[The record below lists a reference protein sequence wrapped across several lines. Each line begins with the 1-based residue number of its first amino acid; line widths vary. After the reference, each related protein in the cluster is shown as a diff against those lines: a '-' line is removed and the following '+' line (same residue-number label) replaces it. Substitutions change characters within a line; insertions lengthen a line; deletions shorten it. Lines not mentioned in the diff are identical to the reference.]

1 MKRESVLAE
10 RPVKKY
16 KNMTKILN
24 TKEKQAKAFEHLK
37 GTQGYTN
44 AMQAPKFTKVVINV
58 GIGSLKDKKKIDIIV
73 DRLTKISG
81 QKPALRGS
89 KKSIAAFKVR
99 QGDPVGLTVTLR
111 GARMFAFIDKLVLVA
126 FPRTKDFRGLAKKGI
141 DEMGNYSIGIKENT
155 IFPETSDED
164 LKDVFGMTITV
175 GTTAT
180 NKKDAEAFL
189 SYIGFP
195 FKKGD
200 EKEEKKK

>member
-1 MKRESVLAE
+1 MKREFVLVE
-10 RPVKKY
+10 KPVKKY

-24 TKEKQAKAFEHLK
+24 TKEKQVKAFENLK
-37 GTQGYTN
+37 ESQGYTN

-58 GIGSLKDKKKIDIIV
+58 GVGSLKDKKKIDVIV

-111 GARMFAFIDKLVLVA
+111 GARMFAFIDKLIFVA
-126 FPRTKDFRGLAKKGI
+126 FPRTKDFRGLTKKGI

-164 LKDVFGMTITV
+164 LKDVFGMTITI
-175 GTTAT
+175 GTTAS
-180 NKKDAEAFL
+180 NKKDAQAFL

-200 EKEEKKK
+200 EKDEKKK

>member
-1 MKRESVLAE
+1 MS
-10 RPVKKY
+10 
-16 KNMTKILN
+16 KIL
-24 TKEKQAKAFEHLK
+24 TAKEKQAKAYEHLK
-37 GTQGYTN
+37 GVVGYKN
-44 AMQAPKFTKVVINV
+44 AMQAPKFTKVVVNV
-58 GIGSLKDKKKIDIIV
+58 GIGSLKDKKKIEVIL

-81 QKPALRGS
+81 QKPSLRGS

-111 GARMFAFIDKLVLVA
+111 GARMFAFIDKLIFVA
-126 FPRTKDFRGLAKKGI
+126 FPRTKDFRGLSKKGI

-175 GTTAT
+175 GTTAS
-180 NKKDAEAFL
+180 NKKEAEAFL

-195 FKKGD
+195 FKKEED
-200 EKEEKKK
+200 KEEKKRKEK

>member
-1 MKRESVLAE
+1 M
-10 RPVKKY
+10 
-16 KNMTKILN
+16 KIL
-24 TKEKQAKAFEHLK
+24 TAKEKQAKAFDHLK
-37 GTQGYTN
+37 EAQGYTN

-58 GIGSLKDKKKIDIIV
+58 GVGSLKDKKKIDVIV

-99 QGDPVGLTVTLR
+99 QGDPVGLCVTLR
-111 GARMFAFIDKLVLVA
+111 GARMFAFIDKLIFVA
-126 FPRTKDFRGLAKKGI
+126 FPRTKDFRGLSKKGI
-141 DEMGNYSIGIKENT
+141 DEMGNYSIGMKENT
-155 IFPETSDED
+155 IYPETSDED

-180 NKKDAEAFL
+180 NKKEAFAFL

-195 FKKGD
+195 FKKDETD
-200 EKEEKKK
+200 EKRKK

>member
-1 MKRESVLAE
+1 M
-10 RPVKKY
+10 
-16 KNMTKILN
+16 KIL
-24 TKEKQAKAFEHLK
+24 TAKEKQATAFEHLK
-37 GTQGYTN
+37 EAQGYKN

-58 GIGSLKDKKKIDIIV
+58 GIGSLKDKKKIETIV

-111 GARMFAFIDKLVLVA
+111 GARMFSFIDKLVFVA
-126 FPRTKDFRGLAKKGI
+126 FPRTKDFRGLSKKGI

-155 IFPETSDED
+155 IFSETADED

-175 GTTAT
+175 GTTAN
-180 NKKDAEAFL
+180 NKKEAQAFL

-195 FKKGD
+195 FKK
-200 EKEEKKK
+200 EEVEEKKEKKEKKEVKK

>member
-1 MKRESVLAE
+1 M
-10 RPVKKY
+10 
-16 KNMTKILN
+16 KIL
-24 TKEKQAKAFEHLK
+24 TAKEKQAKAFDHLK
-37 GTQGYTN
+37 ETMGYKN
-44 AMQAPKFTKVVINV
+44 AMQAPKFTKVIINV
-58 GIGSLKDKKKIDIIV
+58 GVGSLKDKKKIEVIL

-81 QKPALRGS
+81 QKPSLRGS

-111 GARMFAFIDKLVLVA
+111 GARMFAFIDKLIFVA

-180 NKKDAEAFL
+180 NKKDALAFL
-189 SYIGFP
+189 TYVGFP
-195 FKKGD
+195 FKKGE
-200 EKEEKKK
+200 EKDEKKK